1 MTERLEVTY
10 SQRHWTNFSNMRDK
24 AGQIVDAL
32 GELKRSAI
40 VHGSLARGD
49 VDEHSDI
56 DILIQNEVSTQLV
69 ESSLETNGFPPYLRE
84 LAQATPMHSP
94 KAHIYLDSEQ
104 KMAVTIPIT
113 ALRSLEAEFYK
124 FGGIVGLEELVDH
137 ARVPGCTKRLALI
150 EPTGQGHVE
159 SGIIGREA
167 RTANLLG
174 ISVKIVE
181 ERIRVLERRDK
192 VGRTGIFLRIPVP
205 DEMSFEEVLAKEARE
220 NPALRRTLRARDC

>member
-1 MTERLEVTY
+1 MTERFEVAY
-10 SQRHWTNFSNMRDK
+10 SQTHWSNFSNMRDK
-24 AGQIVDAL
+24 AGQIVNSL

-49 VDEHSDI
+49 VDNESDI

-69 ESSLETNGFPPYLRE
+69 ESSLESHGFQSYLRE
-84 LAQATPMHSP
+84 VAQATPMHSP

-104 KMAVTIPIT
+104 KMAVTIPIRP
-113 ALRSLEAEFYK
+113 LRSLEAEFYR
-124 FGGIVGLEELVDH
+124 FGGIVGSKELIDH
-137 ARVPGCTKRLALI
+137 TRVPGCTKRLTLI
-150 EPTGQGHVE
+150 EPTEHGHVE
-159 SGIIGREA
+159 SSIIGREA
-167 RTANLLG
+167 QTANILG

-205 DEMSFEEVLAKEARE
+205 DEMSFEEVLAREARE
-220 NPALRRTLRARDC
+220 NPALRRTLRVRDS